1 MTVDIQQVDEKHQA
15 AGPGTGPKIGVV
27 VGSGGIKALASI
39 PLFEFLEQ
47 AKINVDLLVG
57 CSGGSILAAM
67 WATWDSAAEM
77 REAAPDLWTR
87 KLFSKV
93 NRRAVLSMAGLPFGR
108 FDKSKG
114 LLRTDVIFETYNRM
128 YGDKR
133 LEDLPIKTILQATD
147 LTTGEPVL
155 LTKGSVT
162 EAVYASGAL
171 FPILPA
177 FCIEDRWLI
186 DGAFSSP
193 LPVMQAILEGMDVII
208 ALTNEE
214 KVNQEEEGILPYLM
228 RCLYFSTYWLQRNQ
242 TALCVDMH
250 HHEIIFINVPFDR
263 PISLRSTRRIPQII
277 QAGQDAVEEKKS
289 EIIRAIES
297 FAPARARG

>member
-1 MTVDIQQVDEKHQA
+1 MTPDIQQVDEKQQA
-15 AGPGTGPKIGVV
+15 AGSGTRPKVGVV

-47 AKINVDLLVG
+47 ANIKVDLLVG
-57 CSGGSILAAM
+57 CSGGSILAAL
-67 WATWDSAAEM
+67 WAVCGSAAEM
-77 REAAPDLWTR
+77 REGAPDLWTR

-114 LLRTDVIFETYNRM
+114 LVKSDEILATNARM
-128 YGDKR
+128 YGDTL

-147 LTTGEPVL
+147 LMTGEPVL
-155 LTKGSVT
+155 LTKGLVR

-177 FCIEDRWLI
+177 YCIEDRWLI

-193 LPVMQAILEGMDVII
+193 LPVMQAIMEGMDVII
-208 ALTNEE
+208 AHTNEE
-214 KVNQEEEGILPYLM
+214 KNEKEEEGILPYLM
-228 RCLYFSTYWLQRNQ
+228 RCLYFSTFWLQRNQ

-250 HHEIIFINVPFDR
+250 HHEIIFINVAFDR
-263 PISLRSTRRIPQII
+263 PIGLRATHRIPQIL
-277 QAGQDAVEEKKS
+277 QAGEEAVEEKKA
-289 EIIRAIES
+289 EIFRAIES
-297 FAPARARG
+297 FAPSRAPG